1 MIKRLIFSL
10 LTLVSFTA
18 GAQTDHYFQYPIVP
32 DSIRTLYGRC
42 DYLAEHFFDFCDLS
56 KSFSNRARMGEEFKT
71 YLSIIANATPETA
84 VKHAANLMK
93 KLEKQPSDQVFLA
106 NIAEG
111 MLYGDTAR
119 AWIDEL
125 YLPFAEAVAGNRRVD
140 KAEKARFAQQA
151 EILRNNMIGAVA
163 PEIDYIKPDGSAGHF
178 APDSTEVTVIFFND
192 PDCSGCSM
200 ARLRLSA
207 DISTGELIKEGRMR
221 VVALSLSEPDEN
233 WKKFAAEMPAEWI
246 VGATPDADLTFDLRD
261 GTPDFYVLGRN
272 NKIKFKHLDADQ
284 LLDISRQLKR
294 R

>member
-1 MIKRLIFSL
+1 
-10 LTLVSFTA
+10 
-18 GAQTDHYFQYPIVP
+18 
-32 DSIRTLYGRC
+32 
-42 DYLAEHFFDFCDLS
+42 
-56 KSFSNRARMGEEFKT
+56 
-71 YLSIIANATPETA
+71 
-84 VKHAANLMK
+84 
-93 KLEKQPSDQVFLA
+93 
-106 NIAEG
+106 
-111 MLYGDTAR
+111 
-119 AWIDEL
+119 
-125 YLPFAEAVAGNRRVD
+125 
-140 KAEKARFAQQA
+140 
-151 EILRNNMIGAVA
+151 
-163 PEIDYIKPDGSAGHF
+163 
-178 APDSTEVTVIFFND
+178 
-192 PDCSGCSM
+192 M